1 MYDTVHNSADS
12 NSPLSLVAR
21 EKPYAAFDVVVVA
34 ASAGGLRP
42 LELFLSGLPFCFPS
56 PVIVVLHLPSRLSF
70 ASRLVD
76 VLQRKTKLQV
86 KWAEDGELPRPGF
99 VYLAPQDKLTV
110 FDPYDGSL
118 STTGKPLNG
127 RTKAAADPLFRSAAR
142 IFGQRTIGVVLS
154 GALSD
159 GAAGAWEIAR
169 IGGRVLAQSYCTAE
183 YADMPRAA
191 MMRARM
197 GLAFDPCAL
206 AHVVVSFVMAP
217 GAAEWFRVGD
227 MRHLNG
233 PDLAPRH

>member
-1 MYDTVHNSADS
+1 MYGSVHNDADS
-12 NSPLSLVAR
+12 DSPVSPTPGD
-21 EKPYAAFDVVVVA
+21 KPYAAFDVVVVA

-56 PVIVVLHLPSRLSF
+56 PVIVVLHLPSRLTY
-70 ASRLVD
+70 ASRLD
-76 VLQRKTKLQV
+76 EVLQRKTKLQV
-86 KWAEDGELPRPGF
+86 KWAENGELPRPGV
-99 VYLAPQDKLTV
+99 VYLAPQDKVTAI
-110 FDPYDGSL
+110 DPHDGSL
-118 STTGKPLNG
+118 CTTSKPLAG
-127 RTKAAADPLFRSAAR
+127 RAKAAADPLFRSAAR
-142 IFGQRTIGVVLS
+142 VFGERTIAVVLS
-154 GALSD
+154 GSLSD

-169 IGGRVLAQSYCTAE
+169 IGGRVLAQSDCTAE

-227 MRHLNG
+227 TRHLYR
-233 PDLAPRH
+233 PDLAARH